1 VLTPHRLRVPTRG
14 TTTEKSYPDSAT
26 PKIVGIGTLAI
37 SIFHNTTLGIIQM
50 KLTSFLATTIL
61 LVTVVTSTVSLPAFT
76 ADRLQTSAQEIKI
89 AQTETTEEKISQIA
103 AIKGKPGS
111 GDLLRKLYE
120 KDLTPI
126 GIQPGGAG
134 MVVNLYSKKNNT
146 TLSLCTV
153 YDVVVTVK
161 KGKIAKFKPSEV
173 K

>member
-1 VLTPHRLRVPTRG
+1 MQPTKLHRPASNFTIY
-14 TTTEKSYPDSAT
+14 T
-26 PKIVGIGTLAI
+26 KIVGIGKLTI
-37 SIFHNTTLGIIQM
+37 SIFHNTISGIIQM

-61 LVTVVTSTVSLPAFT
+61 LGTVVTSAVSLPSFT
-76 ADRLQTSAQEIKI
+76 ADQSQVSAQEIKI
-89 AQTETTEEKISQIA
+89 AQTETTEEKIAQIA
-103 AIKGKPGS
+103 AVKGKPGG

-153 YDVVVTVK
+153 YDVVVAVK
-161 KGKIAKFKPSEV
+161 KGKIARFKPSEV